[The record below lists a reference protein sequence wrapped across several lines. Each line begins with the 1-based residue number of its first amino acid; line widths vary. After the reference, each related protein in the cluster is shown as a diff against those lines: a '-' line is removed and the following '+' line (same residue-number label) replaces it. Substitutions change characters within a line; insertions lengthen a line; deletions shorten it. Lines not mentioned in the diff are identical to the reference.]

1 MHVRDA
7 VESDAEA
14 LATRVE
20 LSTDA
25 VRQLIHD
32 RTVCVVDEHGT
43 ADESAREGPVAG
55 DPRGFLAFDAD
66 EGTVHV
72 TQVVGDRE
80 AISLLLDEPIRFAS
94 NEGMAVEV
102 FVPDSQSTAL
112 EAVEAAGFDCVG
124 ERQRFDG
131 EPIHRYRLDAG

>member
-32 RTVCVVDEHGT
+32 RTVCVVEEPGPG
-43 ADESAREGPVAG
+43 ERARDGPVPG

-72 TQVVGDRE
+72 TQLSGDRD
-80 AISLLLDEPIRFAS
+80 AVSLLLDEPIRFAAS
-94 NEGMAVEV
+94 EGMTVEV
-102 FVPDSQSTAL
+102 YVPDTRPAV
-112 EAVEAAGFDCVG
+112 VEAIESAGFESVE
-124 ERQRFDG
+124 ERKRFDG
-131 EPIHRYRLDAG
+131 QPIRRYRLDAG